1 MNYRTIIF
9 FMRNKD
15 FNRGIILTAL
25 GSFWWGVIGVI
36 YFEYVSFVGHV
47 EVVLHRCIWTAF
59 ILIVT
64 TFYFDKWN
72 LFFKT
77 IRNYKMLITLFFSG
91 FLIFI
96 NWSVWIYAV
105 SNNQIIDASFG
116 YFIMPILSVLLGY
129 IFYKEK
135 INKRRALSIILVLV
149 SILFLLI
156 VNFNSIPWMGIIVA
170 LSWGF
175 YNLIRKKIN
184 VDTDIGLLIESLFIL
199 PFALFSF
206 FLIFQNNLN
215 DFSLSNPSLML
226 LLMLAGPMTVIP
238 LFMYVRGVELCGLG
252 PTGMI
257 FYITPTFQF
266 LLGFFCY
273 NEPFSFEK
281 SLSFILIWIA
291 VIIYLKD
298 LYENN

>member
-1 MNYRTIIF
+1 MKNENF
-9 FMRNKD
+9 NK
-15 FNRGIILTAL
+15 GITLTAL

-36 YFEYVSFVGHV
+36 YFKYISFTGSI
-47 EVVLHRCIWTAF
+47 EVVIHRCVWTSVV
-59 ILIVT
+59 LIIS
-64 TFYFDKWN
+64 TFYFSKWN
-72 LFFKT
+72 IFFNIISNIEKLT
-77 IRNYKMLITLFFSG
+77 WLFFSSL
-91 FLIFI
+91 LIFI
-96 NWSVWIYAV
+96 NWATWIYAL
-105 SNNQIIDASFG
+105 STNRIIDASFG
-116 YFIMPILSVLLGY
+116 YFVMPILSVFLGY

-135 INKRRALSIILVLV
+135 INRRRGLSILLVLI
-149 SILFLLI
+149 SILFLFI
-156 VNFNSIPWMGIIVA
+156 VSFNSIPWVGIIVA

-175 YNLIRKKIN
+175 YNLLRKRVN
-184 VDTDIGLLIESLFIL
+184 VDTDVGLLIESLFIL

-206 FLIFQNNLN
+206 YIIFQNNLN
-215 DFSLSNPSLML
+215 IFSLNNPSLMF

-238 LFMYVRGVELCGLG
+238 LFLYVRGVELCGLG

-266 LLGFFCY
+266 LLGFFYY
-273 NEPFSFEK
+273 NEEFSTEK